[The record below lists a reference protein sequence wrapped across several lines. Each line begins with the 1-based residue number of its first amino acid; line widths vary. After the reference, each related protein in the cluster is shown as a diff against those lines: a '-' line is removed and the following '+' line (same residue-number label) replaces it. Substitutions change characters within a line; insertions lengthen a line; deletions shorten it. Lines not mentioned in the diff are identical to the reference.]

1 MEHYILAAGK
11 SERIFSKI
19 QINKCL
25 IKINGITLIDNI
37 INNSIKNKISKIT
50 VVTGFNEILIKKK
63 LKKKTQLNFLFNKFY
78 NSRDMMHSVYLALK
92 NCPAGATS
100 PDPLS

>member
-19 QINKCL
+19 KINKCL

-37 INNSIKNKISKIT
+37 INNSIKNKKFKI
-50 VVTGFNEILIKKK
+50 I
-63 LKKKTQLNFLFNKFY
+63 
-78 NSRDMMHSVYLALK
+78 
-92 NCPAGATS
+92 
-100 PDPLS
+100 